1 MPSPMIASAV
11 SGTTGIHTR
20 TLVRSAGLRS
30 GTTGIHIR
38 ARSGSRTRRWCRA
51 RCRRRRTWCR
61 TRCRRRRHRTRCRR
75 RRHRTRRTMTM
86 HRTRRR
92 RRGCAAVVV
101 RNPARRRRRSSG
113 TAPAPG
119 TVEPVPAG
127 IIDHICAIVI
137 AVFVRRRHGRIDHG
151 CGLFIHDS
159 RCRRL
164 LVNHSG
170 GRFEHGAHQIHN
182 VRCQPDTFSMIVGR
196 FRLCG
201 ERHGGC
207 GNDDSRGDDLM
218 FHISVSFILRMR
230 AFVLSVSCFVS
241 SHITQERH
249 FYFILFTK

>member
-11 SGTTGIHTR
+11 SGTAGMRTGSAWLR
-20 TLVRSAGLRS
+20 T
-30 GTTGIHIR
+30 GTAGIHIR
-38 ARSGSRTRRWCRA
+38 ARSGSRTRRWCR
-51 RCRRRRTWCR
+51 TWC
-61 TRCRRRRHRTRCRR
+61 RTRCRR

-86 HRTRRR
+86 HRTRRRRRR

-170 GRFEHGAHQIHN
+170 SRFEHGAHQIHN

>member
-11 SGTTGIHTR
+11 SGTAGMR
-20 TLVRSAGLRS
+20 TRSAWLRT
-30 GTTGIHIR
+30 GTAGIHIR
-38 ARSGSRTRRWCRA
+38 ARSGSRTRRWCR
-51 RCRRRRTWCR
+51 TWC
-61 TRCRRRRHRTRCRR
+61 RTRCRR

-86 HRTRRR
+86 HRTRRRRRR

-127 IIDHICAIVI
+127 VIDHICAIVI

-207 GNDDSRGDDLM
+207 GNDDSRSDDLM
-218 FHISVSFILRMR
+218 FHINVSFILRMR

>member
-11 SGTTGIHTR
+11 SGTAGMRTGSAWLR
-20 TLVRSAGLRS
+20 T
-30 GTTGIHIR
+30 GTAGIHIR
-38 ARSGSRTRRWCRA
+38 ARSGSRTRRWCR
-51 RCRRRRTWCR
+51 TWC
-61 TRCRRRRHRTRCRR
+61 RTRCRR

-86 HRTRRR
+86 HRTRRRRRR

-218 FHISVSFILRMR
+218 FHINVSFILRMR